1 MKLTSILLAIF
12 VGLIFF
18 VLFPYLFILLNDYF
32 SLPVFANDKAMVMG
46 GILGLLGL
54 GLVAYC
60 SGLFLIVGKG
70 TPAPIEPPKKLVF
83 SVLYKYTRISIYIVF
98 FMILLGEFMYFGRLF
113 QLFYLFLIITAINPL
128 ITYHEEPVLKKR
140 FGKSYKKYL
149 KEIPRWF

>member
-32 SLPVFANDKAMVMG
+32 SLPVFANDTAMVMG

-70 TPAPIEPPKKLVF
+70 TPAPIEPPKKLVV
-83 SVLYKYTRISIYIVF
+83 SGLYKYTRNPIYIGY

-113 QLFYLFLIITAINPL
+113 QLFYLFLIITAINTL
-128 ITYHEEPVLKKR
+128 IIYHEEPVLKKR
-140 FGKSYKKYL
+140 
-149 KEIPRWF
+149 